1 MGIADLGKGETPD
14 DSGSDKPSVS
24 YTYTY
29 EAGRNEIEDWTE
41 EQQETMA
48 RAYQAVSDGGIV
60 RTTFKRSP
68 QYVNLHDA
76 IAHFYAAMAEALEEQ
91 NFVPVLDFILS
102 DDSEVTADILQQ
114 YLEEN
119 PDVAEELLGR
129 VEA

>member
-1 MGIADLGKGETPD
+1 MGIADLGRGETPAD
-14 DSGSDKPSVS
+14 DSSDKPSVS

-29 EAGRNEIEDWTE
+29 EAGRKEIEDWAE
-41 EQQETMA
+41 EKQQVMA

-68 QYVNLHDA
+68 QYTNLHDA
-76 IAHFYAAMAEALEEQ
+76 MAHFYAAMAEALENQ
-91 NFVPVLDFILS
+91 NFVPVLEFVLS
-102 DDSEVTADILQQ
+102 DDEEVTADILQQ
-114 YLEEN
+114 YLEEH